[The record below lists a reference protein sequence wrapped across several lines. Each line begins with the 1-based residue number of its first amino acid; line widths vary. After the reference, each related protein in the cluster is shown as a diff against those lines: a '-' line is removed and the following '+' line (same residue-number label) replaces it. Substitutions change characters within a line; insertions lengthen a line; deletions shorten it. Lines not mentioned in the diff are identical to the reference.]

1 MTIATR
7 ANLSTLAP
15 ASGPS
20 HASWENVRCRRWL
33 LAPALFLLALTA
45 AAQVPTAA
53 AKWPAQPV
61 RFVVPFPAGSAPDVL
76 IRFVGVKLSNKWGQ
90 AVVIDNKPGGSGVI
104 GMNTILSGPSDGSTF
119 GFVQGSAISVA
130 PSTIKGV
137 SYDFDRDFVPVTL
150 AAVAPFVLAVPADS
164 PYKTLGEFVAAA
176 KARPQGMEVADNGRG
191 TAPHLASALLGL
203 QSGTQFLEVHYPGG
217 AQAMQATLGGQ
228 TKMMV
233 ETYNV
238 VAGNVQ
244 SGRLRVLASM
254 SDRVEPGLDQFPLAK
269 DTVSGAVAFGWFAV
283 IAKKGIDASILA
295 RLNRDMGEAL
305 LLPDVIAKSRE
316 LGTYPRPG
324 TPEQLA
330 RYIEADRKTWQGVLD
345 KLNIKPE

>member
-1 MTIATR
+1 MNR
-7 ANLSTLAP
+7 MRL
-15 ASGPS
+15 
-20 HASWENVRCRRWL
+20 RRS
-33 LAPALFLLALTA
+33 LLALA
-45 AAQVPTAA
+45 VSMVAGIPVARAQSAA
-53 AKWPAQPV
+53 AKWPSQPV

-76 IRFVGVKLSNKWGQ
+76 IRFVGAKLTQKWGQ
-90 AVVIDNKPGGSGVI
+90 SVVVDNKPGGSGVI
-104 GMNTILSGPSDGSTF
+104 GMNTLLTGPTDGTTF

-137 SYDFDRDFVPVTL
+137 TYDFNRDFVPVTL
-150 AAVAPFVLAVPADS
+150 AAVAPFVLAVPGDS
-164 PYKTLGEFVAAA
+164 PYKTLGEFIAAA
-176 KARPQGMEVADNGRG
+176 KARPQGIEVADNGRG

-203 QSGTQFLEVHYPGG
+203 QSGAQFLEVHYPGG

-238 VAGNVQ
+238 VAGNAQ
-244 SGRLRVLASM
+244 AGRMRILASM
-254 SDRVEPGLDQFPLAK
+254 SDRIEPGLDQLPLANA
-269 DTVSGAVAFGWFAV
+269 TVPGAVAFGWFAV
-283 IAKKGIDASILA
+283 IAKKGVDPVILA
-295 RLNRDMGEAL
+295 KLNKDMGEAL
-305 LLPDVIAKSRE
+305 LLPDVVAKSRE

-330 RYIEADRKTWQGVLD
+330 KYIEDDRRTWQGVLD

>member
-1 MTIATR
+1 MPFSA
-7 ANLSTLAP
+7 ASTLT
-15 ASGPS
+15 
-20 HASWENVRCRRWL
+20 RRS
-33 LAPALFLLALTA
+33 ALSLALA
-45 AAQVPTAA
+45 ALAALPAAQAQTAAA
-53 AKWPAQPV
+53 AKWPTQPV

-76 IRFVGVKLSNKWGQ
+76 IRLVGIKLTEKWGQ
-90 AVVIDNKPGGSGVI
+90 AVIVDNKPGGSGVI
-104 GMNTILSGPSDGSTF
+104 GMNTLLNSPADGSTF

-137 SYDFDRDFVPVTL
+137 TYDFNRDFVPVTL
-150 AAVAPFVLAVPADS
+150 AAVLPFMLTVPADS
-164 PYKTLGEFVAAA
+164 PYKTLADFIAAA
-176 KARPQGMEVADNGRG
+176 KAKPLGIEVADNGRG

-203 QSGTQFLEVHYPGG
+203 QSGAQFLEVHYPGG

-244 SGRLRVLASM
+244 GGKMRVLASM
-254 SDRVEPGLDQFPLAK
+254 GDRVEPGLEQFPLANK
-269 DTVSGAVAFGWFAV
+269 TVPGAVAYGWFAV
-283 IAKKGIDASILA
+283 IAKKGVDAAILSK
-295 RLNRDMGEAL
+295 LNKDMGEAL
-305 LLPDVIAKSRE
+305 MLPEVVAKSRE

-324 TPEQLA
+324 TPDQLIQ
-330 RYIEADRKTWQGVLD
+330 YINEDRKTWQGVLD

>member
-1 MTIATR
+1 MDRMSFRRSLFA
-7 ANLSTLAP
+7 LAVSMVVTVP
-15 ASGPS
+15 
-20 HASWENVRCRRWL
+20 
-33 LAPALFLLALTA
+33 
-45 AAQVPTAA
+45 AAQAQGAA
-53 AKWPAQPV
+53 GKWPGQPV

-76 IRFVGVKLSNKWGQ
+76 IRFVGVKLTEKWGQ
-90 AVVIDNKPGGSGVI
+90 SVIVDNKPGGSGVI
-104 GMNTILSGPSDGSTF
+104 GMNTILTAPNDGSTF

-137 SYDFDRDFVPVTL
+137 TYAFNRDFVPVTL
-150 AAVAPFVLAVPADS
+150 AAVAPFMLAVPGDS
-164 PYKTLGEFVAAA
+164 PYKTLAEFIAAA
-176 KARPQGMEVADNGRG
+176 KARPQGIEVADNGRG

-203 QSGTQFLEVHYPGG
+203 NSGAQFLEVHYPGG
-217 AQAMQATLGGQ
+217 AQAMQATLAGQ

-244 SGRLRVLASM
+244 AGKMRVLASM
-254 SDRVEPGLDQFPLAK
+254 SDRVEPGLESFPLAK
-269 DTVSGAVAFGWFAV
+269 NTVPGATAFGWFAV
-283 IAKKGIDASILA
+283 IAKKGVDPAILA
-295 RLNRDMGEAL
+295 KLNKDMGEAL
-305 LLPDVIAKSRE
+305 LLPDVVAKSRE

-330 RYIEADRKTWQGVLD
+330 KYIDDDRKTWQGVLD

>member
-1 MTIATR
+1 MSRNPSRRDAIAVV
-7 ANLSTLAP
+7 LSLLSAAPLA
-15 ASGPS
+15 
-20 HASWENVRCRRWL
+20 HAQG
-33 LAPALFLLALTA
+33 A
-45 AAQVPTAA
+45 AG
-53 AKWPAQPV
+53 KWPAQAV

-76 IRFVGVKLSNKWGQ
+76 IRHVGAKLGEKWGQ
-90 AVVIDNKPGGSGVI
+90 GVIVDNKPGGSGVI
-104 GMNTILSGPSDGSTF
+104 GMNAILAAATDGYTF

-137 SYDFDRDFVPVTL
+137 SYDFNRDFVPVTL
-150 AAVAPFVLAVPADS
+150 AAVAPFMLAVPASS
-164 PYKTLGEFVAAA
+164 PYKTLAEFIAAA
-176 KARPQGMEVADNGRG
+176 RARPQGIEVADNGRG

-203 QSGTQFLEVHYPGG
+203 QSGAQFLEVHYPGG

-244 SGRLRVLASM
+244 AGKMRVLASM
-254 SDRVEPGLDQFPLAK
+254 SDRVEPGLDQLPLASS
-269 DTVSGAVAFGWFAV
+269 TVPGAVAFGWFAV
-283 IAKKGIDASILA
+283 IAKKGVDPAILA
-295 RLNRDMGEAL
+295 RLNKDMGEAL
-305 LLPDVIAKSRE
+305 LLPDVVAKSRE

-324 TPEQLA
+324 TPDQLA
-330 RYIEADRKTWQGVLD
+330 RYIEDDRKTWQGVLD

>member
-1 MTIATR
+1 MTIIPTNPLTR
-7 ANLSTLAP
+7 RTAIALAFVACG
-15 ASGPS
+15 ASPLTQAQTASRWPS
-20 HASWENVRCRRWL
+20 QS
-33 LAPALFLLALTA
+33 
-45 AAQVPTAA
+45 
-53 AKWPAQPV
+53 V

-76 IRFVGVKLSNKWGQ
+76 IRVVGVKLTEKWGQ
-90 AVVIDNKPGGSGVI
+90 AVIVDNKPGGSGVI
-104 GMNTILSGPSDGSTF
+104 GMNAILNSPNDGSTF

-137 SYDFDRDFVPVTL
+137 SYDFNRDFVPVTL
-150 AAVAPFVLAVPADS
+150 AAVLPFMLTVPADS
-164 PYKTLGEFVAAA
+164 PYKTLAEFVAAA
-176 KARPQGMEVADNGRG
+176 KARPQSVEVADNGRG

-203 QSGTQFLEVHYPGG
+203 QSGAQFLEVHYPGG

-244 SGRLRVLASM
+244 GGKMRVLASM
-254 SDRVEPGLDQFPLAK
+254 GDRVEPGLEQFPLANK
-269 DTVSGAVAFGWFAV
+269 TVPGAVAYGWFAV
-283 IAKKGIDASILA
+283 IAKKGVDQATLTK
-295 RLNRDMGEAL
+295 LNKDMGEVLMMPEVVAR
-305 LLPDVIAKSRE
+305 SRE

-324 TPEQLA
+324 TPEQLTQ
-330 RYIEADRKTWQGVLD
+330 YINEDRKTWQAVLD

>member
-1 MTIATR
+1 MDR
-7 ANLSTLAP
+7 MNL
-15 ASGPS
+15 
-20 HASWENVRCRRWL
+20 RRS
-33 LAPALFLLALTA
+33 LLALA
-45 AAQVPTAA
+45 LAVSMVAVIPEAQAQSAA
-53 AKWPAQPV
+53 AKWPSQPV

-76 IRFVGVKLSNKWGQ
+76 IRFVGAKLTQKWGQ
-90 AVVIDNKPGGSGVI
+90 SVVVDNKPGGSGVI
-104 GMNTILSGPSDGSTF
+104 GMNTLLTGPTDGTTF

-137 SYDFDRDFVPVTL
+137 SYDFNRDFVPVTL
-150 AAVAPFVLAVPADS
+150 AAVAPFVLAVPGDS
-164 PYKTLGEFVAAA
+164 PYKTLGEFIAAA
-176 KARPQGMEVADNGRG
+176 KAKPQGIEVADNGRG

-203 QSGTQFLEVHYPGG
+203 QSGAQFLEVHYPGG

-244 SGRLRVLASM
+244 AGKLRILASL
-254 SDRVEPGLDQFPLAK
+254 SDRVEPGLEQLPLATS
-269 DTVSGAVAFGWFAV
+269 TVPGAVAFGWFAV
-283 IAKKGIDASILA
+283 IAKKGVDPAILA
-295 RLNRDMGEAL
+295 KLNKDMGEAL
-305 LLPDVIAKSRE
+305 LLPDVVAKSRE

-324 TPEQLA
+324 TPDQLA
-330 RYIEADRKTWQGVLD
+330 KYIEDDRRTWQGVLD